1 MKLTE
6 GQIISAINEYIDKE
20 LMPLSSG
27 MSMTEQFL
35 HGFKMGI
42 AKRKIPAVV
51 QGKLANPMLKDAE
64 GKIDADILFDSAAE
78 SMNRVHQV
86 EIAGFKFNAQD
97 LAKLR
102 EIAKRYEG
110 G

>member
-1 MKLTE
+1 MMLTE
-6 GQIISAINEYIDKE
+6 GQIISAINEYVDKE

-27 MSMTEQFL
+27 MSMTDQFV
-35 HGFKMGI
+35 HGFKVGV
-42 AKRKIPAVV
+42 AKRRIPAIVHE
-51 QGKLANPMLKDAE
+51 KLANPMLKDAE
-64 GKIDADILFDSAAE
+64 GKIDVDLLFEAAEE

-86 EIAGFKFNAQD
+86 EIAGFTFKAQD